1 MPLLNVSP
9 PAGVVKNGT
18 ALQQAN
24 TWSDANLVRWYEG
37 AMQPIGGWRKRT
49 TAAMDG
55 VCRAIISYLDNG
67 RNRRT
72 VAGTHTKLY
81 FVGEDNTLTDVTP
94 SGFTTGNANAVQ
106 NLGYGGL
113 TWNASTW
120 NTPRPDSG
128 AYTPATTWSLDTFG
142 EYVIAC
148 ATSDGKIYQWANSTG
163 TPAALLSN
171 APTSTTAIVV
181 SEERFV
187 FALGAGGVG
196 NKVAFSDQEQSNVWA
211 PAATNQAG
219 SFTLATNGNLMAGV
233 RMRGE
238 TLLLT
243 DIDAHTARYQGPPF
257 VYGFRQAGTGCG
269 VISAN
274 GCAVAD
280 GTAYWM
286 GNNGFYMYNGS
297 VQSMRSSVGDFIFS
311 HLNTTE
317 RSKVF
322 AVVNS
327 QFSEVVWFYP
337 SAGTTENDSYVS
349 YNYRENHWQIGKV
362 ARTAGF
368 DIGAFVFPNY
378 VSSEAT
384 GSYVYEHEVG
394 NTYDTDSDVF
404 AETGPMQI
412 GVGDRMMVATSLIPD
427 EQTQGDV
434 TATFKTRTYPNSA
447 ESSFGPFDMANPTSV
462 RFQGR
467 QVQMRVTGDQPTSW
481 RVGNMRLEVVA
492 GSRR

>member
-1 MPLLNVSP
+1 
-9 PAGVVKNGT
+9 
-18 ALQQAN
+18 
-24 TWSDANLVRWYEG
+24 
-37 AMQPIGGWRKRT
+37 
-49 TAAMDG
+49 
-55 VCRAIISYLDNG
+55 
-67 RNRRT
+67 
-72 VAGTHTKLY
+72 
-81 FVGEDNTLTDVTP
+81 
-94 SGFTTGNANAVQ
+94 
-106 NLGYGGL
+106 
-113 TWNASTW
+113 
-120 NTPRPDSG
+120 
-128 AYTPATTWSLDTFG
+128 
-142 EYVIAC
+142 
-148 ATSDGKIYQWANSTG
+148 
-163 TPAALLSN
+163 
-171 APTSTTAIVV
+171 
-181 SEERFV
+181 
-187 FALGAGGVG
+187 
-196 NKVAFSDQEQSNVWA
+196 
-211 PAATNQAG
+211 
-219 SFTLATNGNLMAGV
+219 MAGV

-286 GNNGFYMYNGS
+286 GNNGFYSYNGS

-434 TATFKTRTYPNSA
+434 TATFKTRIYPNSA